1 MTSRRSCQAAGGGV
15 RSTNCASS
23 RCRSRRS
30 SSSSTA
36 RHRGLRHEGLHELC
50 WHEDA
55 AGAVRGSGLS
65 PSFLLSVLFALGGY
79 LFKTFG
85 DMSSQMM
92 ARVSP
97 EILAGLFGGALG
109 GLSPL
114 ETWLVTLFVHPV
126 MLVVLASIVIASSS
140 RAMAAEI
147 DDGTVDLLL
156 SYPVPRWVVV
166 AVAFVAI
173 QLQLIVL
180 CVTVHGFAAR
190 RPDRT
195 ERSALPERWSG
206 FLWVT
211 FNLWAL
217 YFAASG
223 VALWTCRRRASERG
237 DGDRPLSGVPGRL
250 LFRQPAWALSG
261 PGSRPCGSS
270 PSSTTTSRSRRSR
283 RAVRCG
289 GISPSCLVVGTLG
302 TGAAFWRFVSRDI
315 HVA

>member
-1 MTSRRSCQAAGGGV
+1 MRVFTTLLAK
-15 RSTNCASS
+15 T
-23 RCRSRRS
+23 
-30 SSSSTA
+30 
-36 RHRGLRHEGLHELC
+36 LREQ
-50 WHEDA
+50 
-55 AGAVRGSGLS
+55 AGALAFSLL
-65 PSFLLSVLFALGGY
+65 LLSVLFALGGY

-92 ARVSP
+92 SRVSP

-156 SYPVPRWVVV
+156 SYPVPRWIVV
-166 AVAFVAI
+166 AVSFAAI

-180 CVTVHGFAAR
+180 CIAVLVSLRGGLIYG
-190 RPDRT
+190 
-195 ERSALPERWSG
+195 EIGLPERWSG

-217 YFAASG
+217 YFSASG
-223 VALWTCRRRASERG
+223 VALWISAASSERG
-237 DGDRPLSGVPGRL
+237 
-250 LFRQPAWALSG
+250 AAIA
-261 PGSRPCGSS
+261 
-270 PSSTTTSRSRRSR
+270 RSL
-283 RAVRCG
+283 G
-289 GISPSCLVVGTLG
+289 FLVVSFFANLLGSLWPKVEALRIVSIFNYHQPQPTLEAGGPLWGHLAVLLLVGAVG